1 MKKILVL
8 IFLLS
13 LLQSCKKSKD
23 EISVLDYISKTK
35 YYQTE
40 IFNQR
45 NQILYGKWHFI
56 YYAGSIAGGTFEPT
70 YDYLEIVRFGIFGI
84 IKNDSIKIFGRLLV
98 NKQDSTETQISFLPE
113 TICLSD
119 YQLIQREVSF
129 QGNDTL
135 VLWDGMIDGYFYYYK
150 RIR

>member
-1 MKKILVL
+1 MKFQSLITFLKTQIL
-8 IFLLS
+8 S
-13 LLQSCKKSKD
+13 NRNLQVK
-23 EISVLDYISKTK
+23 ETI
-35 YYQTE
+35 
-40 IFNQR
+40 
-45 NQILYGKWHFI
+45 ILYGKWHFI

-119 YQLIQREVSF
+119 YQSIQRGVSF

-135 VLWDGMIDGYFYYYK
+135 VLWDGMIDG
-150 RIR
+150 